1 MKFRS
6 ATICL
11 TLALAVS
18 APHLLDAQA
27 TKTPAQSSTTKPP
40 AQGSKPAPAQG
51 TKPAPAQGS
60 KPAPPQGTK
69 PAPAPGAK
77 PAPGRGTAAGASAAL
92 TPAAK
97 ARLRKPDLLKE
108 VAPAT
113 YSAQFD
119 TTVGPFVVQVHRA
132 WAPKGA
138 DRFYNLVKNGFF
150 NDARFFRVL
159 PNFMVQFGI
168 NGDPSIQTA
177 WRDANITDD
186 PVTQSNKRGYVT
198 FATAGPGTRTT
209 QVFVN
214 FKNNAGLDAQGFAPF
229 GEVTSGMEVVDKIN
243 AEYRENPDQGRIQM
257 QGNAYLTRAF
267 PRLDYV
273 KRATIVK

>member
-18 APHLLDAQA
+18 VPHQLDAQA

-97 ARLRKPDLLKE
+97 AKLKNPAALKE

-113 YSAQFD
+113 YTAQFD
-119 TTVGPFVVQVHRA
+119 TTAGPFVILVHRA

-150 NDARFFRVL
+150 DDARFFRVL

-168 NGDPSIQTA
+168 NGDPV
-177 WRDANITDD
+177 D
-186 PVTQSNKRGYVT
+186 PGGVARREHHGRSREAEQQARHVT
-198 FATAGPGTRTT
+198 FATAGPDTRTT
-209 QVFVN
+209 QVFIN
-214 FKNNAGLDAQGFAPF
+214 FKDNAGLDAQGFAPF
-229 GEVTSGMEVVDKIN
+229 GEVISGMEVVDKIN
-243 AEYRENPDQGRIQM
+243 ASTARSPDQGRIQT
-257 QGNAYLTRAF
+257 QGNAYLKRAF
-267 PRLDYV
+267 PKLDYV

>member
-18 APHLLDAQA
+18 VPHQLGAQA
-27 TKTPAQSSTTKPP
+27 TKTPAQSTTRPNRQHKAANPL
-40 AQGSKPAPAQG
+40 PAQG

-60 KPAPPQGTK
+60 KPAPPQGTKPAPTPGAK

-119 TTVGPFVVQVHRA
+119 TTVGPFVVLVHRA

-159 PNFMVQFGI
+159 
-168 NGDPSIQTA
+168 
-177 WRDANITDD
+177 
-186 PVTQSNKRGYVT
+186 
-198 FATAGPGTRTT
+198 
-209 QVFVN
+209 
-214 FKNNAGLDAQGFAPF
+214 
-229 GEVTSGMEVVDKIN
+229 
-243 AEYRENPDQGRIQM
+243 AELHGAVRHPW
-257 QGNAYLTRAF
+257 
-267 PRLDYV
+267 
-273 KRATIVK
+273 

>member
-6 ATICL
+6 ATTCL

-18 APHLLDAQA
+18 VPHLLDAQA

-51 TKPAPAQGS
+51 TKPAPAQG
-60 KPAPPQGTK
+60 TK

-77 PAPGRGTAAGASAAL
+77 PAPGRGTAAAASAAL

-113 YSAQFD
+113 YSARFD
-119 TTVGPFVVQVHRA
+119 TTVGPFVVLVHRA

-168 NGDPSIQTA
+168 
-177 WRDANITDD
+177 
-186 PVTQSNKRGYVT
+186 
-198 FATAGPGTRTT
+198 
-209 QVFVN
+209 
-214 FKNNAGLDAQGFAPF
+214 
-229 GEVTSGMEVVDKIN
+229 
-243 AEYRENPDQGRIQM
+243 
-257 QGNAYLTRAF
+257 
-267 PRLDYV
+267 
-273 KRATIVK
+273 